1 MLPQAAAYS
10 QMRLGSSVTEAVAQA
25 SAAAL
30 IRPLTWELPYAEV
43 GSKKEKNF
51 FYLKNH
57 GHPSVKCYLSFL
69 FFNLKLCRHLESRN
83 CTV

>member
-1 MLPQAAAYS
+1 VGSIPGLAQGVKDLVLPQAAAYS

-51 FYLKNH
+51 F
-57 GHPSVKCYLSFL
+57 
-69 FFNLKLCRHLESRN
+69 
-83 CTV
+83 